1 MTLDEFV
8 AIMLIVA
15 LIPVTIIQWMG
26 LIVAIIDGVRDW
38 RKKTMIDYKK
48 AAKAAKLLKESGVS
62 YVLSYDNGENCTAI
76 TSMHGDWQSIEKC
89 VTDVMVKIL
98 KVSRRGGM
106 MTYDAACEL
115 REMVLK
121 AMVIHIERAKKE

>member
-1 MTLDEFV
+1 
-8 AIMLIVA
+8 
-15 LIPVTIIQWMG
+15 
-26 LIVAIIDGVRDW
+26 
-38 RKKTMIDYKK
+38 MIDYKK

-115 REMVLK
+115 REMVSQ
-121 AMVIHIERAKKE
+121 AVAIHIERAKKEDENG